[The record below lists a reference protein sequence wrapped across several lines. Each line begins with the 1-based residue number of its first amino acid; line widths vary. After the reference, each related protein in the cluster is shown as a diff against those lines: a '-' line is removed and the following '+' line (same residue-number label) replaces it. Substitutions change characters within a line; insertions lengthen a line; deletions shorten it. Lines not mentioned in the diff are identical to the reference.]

1 MSDHVQELL
10 RVFRGHRENAE
21 DSFKTIMVK
30 VEELADRLGVTKTV
44 PRQCKRQ
51 THRSNVG
58 GSTPEEYFRRAV
70 FVPYLDSIISSLE
83 ARFSEKNKIN
93 FSLFSLHPTEM
104 SKMSRDQFQ
113 VHAQNII
120 DEYSIDN
127 FDAESKT
134 WYDMWSN

>member
-10 RVFRGHRENAE
+10 RVFRKYRENAE

-70 FVPYLDSIISSLE
+70 FVPYLDLIISHL
-83 ARFSEKNKIN
+83 RFDLVRKTKLISATFLFILLKCQKCQEIN
-93 FSLFSLHPTEM
+93 
-104 SKMSRDQFQ
+104 SK
-113 VHAQNII
+113 
-120 DEYSIDN
+120 
-127 FDAESKT
+127 
-134 WYDMWSN
+134 